1 MRTDIST
8 QPADGLNG
16 PDGAFGAVGPVVPT
30 GLTGGG
36 PALFRL
42 VRFWSR
48 RWAADAA
55 RQGAGDA
62 AHVGH
67 VLVLEAIDA
76 ASTGTAPDGNPTAD
90 GPRAAIGDVAVQLGL
105 DRSNAS
111 RMLAS
116 AVAAGLVTKTA
127 HPADARR
134 TELAITPPG
143 RDLLAAARSWQDRV
157 FARLVADWPAA
168 DARRLAGYLERLA
181 DQSITSDQSQPD
193 DQIPGGRP

>member
-1 MRTDIST
+1 MQR
-8 QPADGLNG
+8 
-16 PDGAFGAVGPVVPT
+16 
-30 GLTGGG
+30 
-36 PALFRL
+36 
-42 VRFWSR
+42 
-48 RWAADAA
+48 
-55 RQGAGDA
+55 GAGDA

-76 ASTGTAPDGNPTAD
+76 AGGAASGNAR
-90 GPRAAIGDVAVQLGL
+90 GLGSAAAIADVAVQLGL

-143 RDLLAAARSWQDRV
+143 RDLLAAARAWQDQV
-157 FARLVADWPAA
+157 FARLVADCYYDSPLKME
-168 DARRLAGYLERLA
+168 ARSSEMSFKFESFILLASKLCEGCVHKLF
-181 DQSITSDQSQPD
+181 
-193 DQIPGGRP
+193 

>member
-1 MRTDIST
+1 VRIAGIMCAMRTNIST
-8 QPADGLNG
+8 PL
-16 PDGAFGAVGPVVPT
+16 AVPREVTPG

-55 RQGAGDA
+55 RQVQRGAGDA

-76 ASTGTAPDGNPTAD
+76 AGGAASGNAR
-90 GPRAAIGDVAVQLGL
+90 GLGSAAAIADVAVQLGL

-116 AVAAGLVTKTA
+116 AVAAGLVTKTT
-127 HPADARR
+127 HPGDARR

-143 RDLLAAARSWQDRV
+143 RDLLAAARAWQDQV

-168 DARRLAGYLERLA
+168 DARRLAGYLQRLA
-181 DQSITSDQSQPD
+181 AQSTEA
-193 DQIPGGRP
+193 PGGRP

>member
-1 MRTDIST
+1 MYAMRTDNDL
-8 QPADGLNG
+8 A
-16 PDGAFGAVGPVVPT
+16 
-30 GLTGGG
+30 GGG

-62 AHVGH
+62 GHVGH

-76 ASTGTAPDGNPTAD
+76 AAAGAPA
-90 GPRAAIGDVAVQLGL
+90 AAIGDVAVQLGL

-111 RMLAS
+111 RMLAA
-116 AVAAGLVTKTA
+116 AVAAGLVAKQV
-127 HPADARR
+127 HPGDGRR
-134 TELAITPPG
+134 AELAITPAG
-143 RDLLAAARSWQDRV
+143 RELLVAARAWQDQV

-168 DARRLAGYLERLA
+168 DARRLAGYLQRLA
-181 DQSITSDQSQPD
+181 AESPAL
-193 DQIPGGRP
+193 PGGQP

>member
-1 MRTDIST
+1 MYYVCDAHEII
-8 QPADGLNG
+8 PAYS
-16 PDGAFGAVGPVVPT
+16 AVAPA

-55 RQGAGDA
+55 RQVQRGAGDA

-76 ASTGTAPDGNPTAD
+76 AGARSAPGSA
-90 GPRAAIGDVAVQLGL
+90 AAIADVAVQLGL

-116 AVAAGLVTKTA
+116 AVAAGLVTKTT
-127 HPADARR
+127 HPGDARR
-134 TELAITPPG
+134 TELAITPAG
-143 RDLLAAARSWQDRV
+143 RDLLAAARAWQDQV
-157 FARLVADWPAA
+157 FARLVAGWPAA
-168 DARRLAGYLERLA
+168 DARRLAGYLQRLA
-181 DQSITSDQSQPD
+181 AQSTEA
-193 DQIPGGRP
+193 PGGRP